1 MKNNKVEKKLRVLL
15 FFNENSQFSKLHLLK
30 LLVQTHVEL
39 IGIITN
45 HNQSFKSKRT
55 RFISIYNFF
64 KRLKDRIKFEYNV
77 LQLRLRTIIINSKRI
92 RIMRPNKLNNKCIS
106 EIVLM
111 EPDLII
117 SAGYYRKIPDNIL
130 KIPKIGS
137 FNFHPSLLP
146 AYAGGNPWF
155 WVIAKGE
162 KYTGVTVHVMTSVYD
177 AGDIIL
183 QKQIRIATG
192 ATEQYLINVT
202 TIASINL
209 IPSFVQMCI
218 KRKFMMKPQILS
230 ERSYYP
236 KVTDHDKKI
245 NWCENAESIKNL
257 IQACLSGFGAWTE
270 IGDQRLWINK
280 VNIGDDI
287 KEKFNKGMI
296 INIASKGIAVTT
308 NDRILFIT
316 IGIVNNHRMDHLG
329 LVNRFNLREGDIFN

>member
-1 MKNNKVEKKLRVLL
+1 MEKKLRVLL

-130 KIPKIGS
+130 KYKTHEKVWVEGDGIGRAKKLSSYYKTVPIRPKDE
-137 FNFHPSLLP
+137 H
-146 AYAGGNPWF
+146 GNE
-155 WVIAKGE
+155 I
-162 KYTGVTVHVMTSVYD
+162 
-177 AGDIIL
+177 
-183 QKQIRIATG
+183 
-192 ATEQYLINVT
+192 INV
-202 TIASINL
+202 
-209 IPSFVQMCI
+209 
-218 KRKFMMKPQILS
+218 KRRAQTYH
-230 ERSYYP
+230 E
-236 KVTDHDKKI
+236 
-245 NWCENAESIKNL
+245 
-257 IQACLSGFGAWTE
+257 
-270 IGDQRLWINK
+270 
-280 VNIGDDI
+280 
-287 KEKFNKGMI
+287 
-296 INIASKGIAVTT
+296 
-308 NDRILFIT
+308 
-316 IGIVNNHRMDHLG
+316 
-329 LVNRFNLREGDIFN
+329 